1 MVTRR
6 RILICVSVIVLAVW
20 LASDSGGAKAYAE
33 MRDGDGEPEF
43 GDSPQAPAN
52 PPASKR
58 NPQANPNPGGP
69 SEAELKLRMMLMQ
82 RSMGFGGIF
91 GPLIAPLNKSGGGSK
106 GNECGHYTD
115 YAACQAY
122 KAGDGWAAD
131 RLQNHQSTPAERDW
145 YNR

>member
-1 MVTRR
+1 
-6 RILICVSVIVLAVW
+6 
-20 LASDSGGAKAYAE
+20 
-33 MRDGDGEPEF
+33 
-43 GDSPQAPAN
+43 
-52 PPASKR
+52 
-58 NPQANPNPGGP
+58 
-69 SEAELKLRMMLMQ
+69 MMLMQ

-106 GNECGHYTD
+106 QDECGQYTD
-115 YAACQAY
+115 YAACQAH